1 MIQQYYTAN
10 LMHKANQSHCF
21 LLGVVSYPSESN
33 NDEEINCNMID
44 MLILLM
50 SYCWNGCNEWWDLVG
65 TEEKLEEKFPIRES
79 GNLYMIIWTFPL
91 EEWGMREVLT

>member
-50 SYCWNGCNEWWDLVG
+50 SYC
-65 TEEKLEEKFPIRES
+65 
-79 GNLYMIIWTFPL
+79 
-91 EEWGMREVLT
+91 